1 MKANFDKAL
10 KFVLESEGGYS
21 DNKNDP
27 GGETKYGISKR
38 SHPDEDIKNLS
49 LERAGEIYHERYWDA
64 VKGDDLPSGVD
75 YVTFDGAVNHGPQN
89 AGIFLQRAVNRL
101 KLVLRVD
108 GIIGPVT
115 IQNVLGR
122 DRQNLIAD
130 ILRERDIFYRKI
142 VAQEPS
148 QEVFL
153 NGWLARLSKVAVN
166 ARAFE

>member
-1 MKANFDKAL
+1 MKENFDKAL

-64 VKGDDLPSGVD
+64 VKGDDLPAGVD
-75 YVTFDGAVNHGPQN
+75 YVAFDSAVNHGPQN

-122 DRQNLIAD
+122 DRQNLITD

-142 VAQEPS
+142 VAQDPS
-148 QEVFL
+148 QEVFF
-153 NGWLARLSKVAVN
+153 NGWLVRLSNVAVN
-166 ARAFE
+166 ARAFA